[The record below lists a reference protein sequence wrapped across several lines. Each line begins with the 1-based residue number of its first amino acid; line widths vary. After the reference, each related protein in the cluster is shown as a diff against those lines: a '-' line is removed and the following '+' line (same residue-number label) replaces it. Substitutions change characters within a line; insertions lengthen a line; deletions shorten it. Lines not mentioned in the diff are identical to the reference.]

1 MQIVCLQFE
10 WPSQIVKA
18 HMVSSIQNLIDR
30 CLSAEQK
37 LCRTLIISRYLYIF
51 LRKPMHW
58 SIGLHTKFQEKGNDI
73 EVRTAVVVFPPLYKI
88 INMGDEMVW
97 DFKHF

>member
-51 LRKPMHW
+51 LRARCIEA
-58 SIGLHTKFQEKGNDI
+58 SVHTKFQEKGNDI

-88 INMGDEMVW
+88 INMGDGMVW